1 MLGLGAAAAI
11 AGCTVTGAAPLTQQP
26 DPAGPTAPAVP
37 PTTTAGDMTAFAFPT
52 DVPDPVTSLPTTTT
66 TAPPPPPPPT
76 LPPIPPARPGPPV
89 VVSQAL
95 TNTSQIAITID
106 DGFCEECVAGYVDFA
121 ERTGVKLTF
130 SPNGTYSDI
139 WNRYASRLRP
149 LIAAGQVQM
158 GNHTWSHANVL
169 NLSDAAIRA
178 EIQRNEDWLQTVF
191 GVTGRP
197 WFRPPYGYRNARTDA
212 AAASIG
218 YTRIVMW
225 NATLG
230 DATLE
235 TPEVLMGLASRW
247 IKAGAILLGHANY
260 PTVIHLFDQL
270 QALIASR
277 GLQPVTLDTMFGTSR
292 ATG

>member
-11 AGCTVTGAAPLTQQP
+11 AGCTMTGAAPISSGP
-26 DPAGPTAPAVP
+26 DAAAPLVP
-37 PTTTAGDMTAFAFPT
+37 PTTTVRDVSAFSYPT
-52 DVPDPVTSLPTTTT
+52 DVPDPVTSLPETTT
-66 TAPPPPPPPT
+66 TAPPPPPPPPPT
-76 LPPIPPARPGPPV
+76 LPPIPSPRPGPAV

-95 TNTSQIAITID
+95 TSTSQIAITID

-158 GNHTWSHANVL
+158 GNHTWSHANLL
-169 NLSDAAIRA
+169 NLSDAGIRT
-178 EIQRNEDWLQTVF
+178 EIQRNEDWLQSVF

-235 TPEVLMGLASRW
+235 TPDVLMGLASKW

-270 QALIASR
+270 QALIAGR
-277 GLQPVTLDTMFGTSR
+277 GLQPVTLDAMFGTSR